1 MYVNTMSR
9 HLGNIDVR
17 PDLFSPACRPLWA
30 HYKLAKGPNFP
41 RIWEAFAAENPAC
54 RHGSEIR
61 HGYRSGNPCGDAR
74 SGLLIDCWNR
84 ALQKGLSGI
93 GGFARGS
100 LGQSQAQLDVLSRW
114 HQTVTHPK
122 EIHPYPVTRHRR
134 RSSTCQCGLGQDVLD
149 EGSAWGSGGSDP
161 ISIPASPMPSLP
173 ADNIPLPTY
182 SGPNYGPIS
191 PAAIA
196 LSPSGTYQPTPGFSP
211 GSSTPSLVSP
221 LSNLATSIAK
231 IFTPS
236 SGSKSYYSS
245 SGGGG
250 YSGGGGGGGGSS
262 SLNLGGISP
271 TLLVGGIGV
280 LLLFMIVSRK

>member
-9 HLGNIDVR
+9 YLGDVR
-17 PDLFSPACRPLWA
+17 PDLLSPACRPLWA
-30 HYKLAKGPNFP
+30 RYKLAKGPQFP
-41 RIWEAFAAENPAC
+41 RIWEAFVAENPAC
-54 RHGSEIR
+54 RHGREIR
-61 HGYRSGNPCGDAR
+61 YGYRSGNPCGDAS

-93 GGFARGS
+93 GGFGHGG

-134 RSSTCQCGLGQDVLD
+134 QSSTCQCGLGQDD
-149 EGSAWGSGGSDP
+149 GAPD

-211 GSSTPSLVSP
+211 GSASPSLVSP
-221 LSNLATSIAK
+221 LSNLASSIAK

-236 SGSKSYYSS
+236 GGSKSYYSS
-245 SGGGG
+245 SSGGG
-250 YSGGGGGGGGSS
+250 YSGGGGSS

-271 TLLVGGIGV
+271 TLLIGGVGV
-280 LLLFMIVSRK
+280 LLLFMIVSRR

>member
-9 HLGNIDVR
+9 HLGDVR
-17 PDLFSPACRPLWA
+17 PDLVSPACRPLWA
-30 HYKLAKGPNFP
+30 RYKLAKGPQFP
-41 RIWEAFAAENPAC
+41 RIWEAFVAENPAC

-61 HGYRSGNPCGDAR
+61 HGYRPSVNPCGDAR
-74 SGLLIDCWNR
+74 SGLLIDCWNK

-93 GGFARGS
+93 SGFGRHGS
-100 LGQSQAQLDVLSRW
+100 LGHSQAELDALSRW

-134 RSSTCQCGLGQDVLD
+134 HSSTCQCGLGDD
-149 EGSAWGSGGSDP
+149 GIDITAPD
-161 ISIPASPMPSLP
+161 ISIPSSPMPSLP
-173 ADNIPLPTY
+173 ADNIPLPSY
-182 SGPNYGPIS
+182 SGPTFGPIS

-196 LSPSGTYQPTPGFSP
+196 AGGSGTYQTTPGFSP
-211 GSSTPSLVSP
+211 GGASTSLIAP

-231 IFTPS
+231 VFTPS

-250 YSGGGGGGGGSS
+250 YSGGGGSS
-262 SLNLGGISP
+262 SLSLGGISP
-271 TLLVGGIGV
+271 TLLMGGIGV